1 MRQKKIHYIYN
12 DAMECMD
19 FDERKKASGR
29 ETESYRRVGI

>member
-19 FDERKKASGR
+19 LMKEKASGR

>member
-19 FDERKKASGR
+19 FDERKKLQGD
-29 ETESYRRVGI
+29 